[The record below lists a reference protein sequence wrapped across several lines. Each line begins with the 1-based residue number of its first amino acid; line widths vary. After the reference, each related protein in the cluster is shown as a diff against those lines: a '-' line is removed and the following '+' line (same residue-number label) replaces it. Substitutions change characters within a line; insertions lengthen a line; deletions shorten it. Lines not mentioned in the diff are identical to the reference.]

1 MANSSVY
8 KIIAKEL
15 ILLSIEIYG
24 ECLVLIIT
32 YNMIIMTFVKR
43 LLVGISVII
52 VIYLIVFD

>member
-15 ILLSIEIYG
+15 ILLGSEIYG

-32 YNMIIMTFVKR
+32 YNMIIMTFGKR